1 MGSERDVERI
11 LRIQQLSAEA
21 LDALP
26 DATQRA
32 LLFAAGVPR
41 EGHATATAALG
52 IDDLRVRASAEA
64 AGAITVPAG
73 RLAFRAPLTRIAAL
87 HRQPAQPRR
96 QACRDLAAVSAG
108 PCDRF
113 TAARAPERAR
123 TGRPTDA
130 CATRPKAR

>member
-32 LLFAAGVPR
+32 LLYAAGVPR
-41 EGHATATAALG
+41 EGLATATAALG
-52 IDDLRVRASAEA
+52 IDDLRVWASAEA
-64 AGAITVPAG
+64 AGAITVSAG
-73 RLAFRAPLTRIAAL
+73 
-87 HRQPAQPRR
+87 
-96 QACRDLAAVSAG
+96 RDLAAVSAHRAWYLASAATGPDKSVTADLYKAAG

-113 TAARAPERAR
+113 AAARAPERAR
-123 TGRPTDA
+123 TSRPTDA